1 MPGKIIQSLKKSK
14 YSNPLFLL
22 DEVDKIGSDWR
33 GDPASALLEVLDPE
47 QNKNFNDHYLEVD
60 YDLSNVMF
68 ITTANTLNIP
78 QPLID
83 RMEVIRISGYT
94 ENEKLNIAE
103 KYLLPKQ
110 IKENGLKNSEVKI
123 AKSAIESIIR
133 YYTRESGVRNLER
146 EISKLLRKALKLII
160 TKKRKKSSISARNI
174 ETYLGVKKFK
184 FGEIETKAFDR
195 CMYWFGVDRSWR

>member
-1 MPGKIIQSLKKSK
+1 M
-14 YSNPLFLL
+14 
-22 DEVDKIGSDWR
+22 
-33 GDPASALLEVLDPE
+33 EVLDPE

-68 ITTANTLNIP
+68 LTTANTLNIP

-94 ENEKLNIAE
+94 ESEKLKIGS

-110 IKENGLKNSEVKI
+110 IKENGLKKKEVKV
-123 AKSAIESIIR
+123 ADSALQSIIR

-146 EISKLLRKALKLII
+146 EISKLLRKALKSII
-160 TKKRKKSSISARNI
+160 VKKRRSCTIS
-174 ETYLGVKKFK
+174 K
-184 FGEIETKAFDR
+184 EISR
-195 CMYWFGVDRSWR
+195 II